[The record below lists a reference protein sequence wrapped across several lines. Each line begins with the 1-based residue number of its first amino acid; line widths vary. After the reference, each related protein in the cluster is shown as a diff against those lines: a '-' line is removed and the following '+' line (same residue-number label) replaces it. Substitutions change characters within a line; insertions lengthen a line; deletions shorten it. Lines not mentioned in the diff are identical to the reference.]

1 MAEVCWIFAERSQ
14 GRMRRVV
21 ALDDDFEVLSVHDR
35 GSDPGGGG
43 VGADA
48 PDGVD
53 EVVLLR
59 AADLTGIDF

>member
-21 ALDDDFEVLSVHDR
+21 ALDEGFEVLSVHDR
-35 GSDPGGGG
+35 GEAGS
-43 VGADA
+43 
-48 PDGVD
+48 GVD

-59 AADLTGIDF
+59 AADLSGIDSGLVLD

>member
-21 ALDDDFEVLSVHDR
+21 ALDDAFEVLSVHDR
-35 GSDPGGGG
+35 GGPES
-43 VGADA
+43 GAA
-48 PDGVD
+48 D

-59 AADLTGIDF
+59 AADLSGIGGELVLD

>member
-21 ALDDDFEVLSVHDR
+21 ALDDDFEVVSVHDR
-35 GSDPGGGG
+35 GGDAGGGG
-43 VGADA
+43 TAA
-48 PDGVD
+48 ASDGVD

>member
-21 ALDDDFEVLSVHDR
+21 ALDEGFEVVSVHDR
-35 GSDPGGGG
+35 GDG
-43 VGADA
+43 DA
-48 PDGVD
+48 GVD

-59 AADLTGIDF
+59 AADLSGAGSDALLD

>member
-21 ALDDDFEVLSVHDR
+21 ALDDDFEVVSVHDR
-35 GSDPGGGG
+35 GGDAGGLAG
-43 VGADA
+43 
-48 PDGVD
+48 GVD